1 MIKIEISTGT
11 SSDYI
16 SKKDYEENE
25 EQLREQF
32 LADFYGI
39 GINTNF
45 RDELF
50 DRMMHAL
57 DLLSLYRGW

>member
-1 MIKIEISTGT
+1 MVIIEISTGT

-25 EQLREQF
+25 TQLREQF
-32 LADFYGI
+32 LADFFGV
-39 GINTNF
+39 GINMDF

-50 DRMMHAL
+50 DRLIKGL
-57 DLLSLYRGW
+57 DKL

>member
-1 MIKIEISTGT
+1 MVKIEISTGT

-16 SKKDYEENE
+16 SKKDYKENE

-32 LADFYGI
+32 FADFFGV
-39 GINTNF
+39 GINMDF

-50 DRMMHAL
+50 DRL
-57 DLLSLYRGW
+57 IKGLNKL

>member
-1 MIKIEISTGT
+1 MVTIEISTGT

-32 LADFYGI
+32 VADFFGV
-39 GINTNF
+39 GINIDF

-50 DRMMHAL
+50 DRL
-57 DLLSLYRGW
+57 IKGLNNL